1 LLRSV
6 GLRLVGS
13 RGRRVKPEQRS
24 RGREPIET
32 LTTELFLAGRRDA
45 YHEWRDSIPNWSP
58 ETRGSD
64 ELAAVEGF
72 HAPTAQEKIQPIRT
86 SDTEIPL
93 EVVLHASEFKRDAYI
108 LEAFEAFVK
117 DKGLSV
123 DLDRRIHAGG
133 LCFLGL
139 MAPKRKIEGL
149 AEFSFLRV
157 ARQMPRLRAMQP
169 ILRSSRPIAGT
180 PELPTTKA
188 IDPNIR
194 VAIFDGGLDD
204 KSPLSAWVRS
214 EDAAGIGKPVHDY
227 LEHGHGVTS
236 ALLFGSGTPGAALPR
251 PYANVNHY
259 RVVDSDS
266 ENDPFELVDVLERVR
281 GVLST
286 RAFDFINL
294 SIGPAAPI
302 DDNEVHSWTSVLD
315 EYLADGKTLAAVA
328 AGNNGDADEALGYNR
343 VQVPADCVNA
353 LAVGAADRSNDSWSR
368 APYSA
373 VGPGRSPGIVKP
385 DVVRFGGSDAEPYII
400 LSGQRLNR
408 YGQTCGTSYSS
419 PDLLRTAIGI
429 RAHLGQLLTP
439 LAIKALLIHCADPQ
453 SHPRGEVGWGR
464 VPDALD
470 DIVTCPAGVV
480 RVVYQGELMASKYLR
495 AALPLPAAT
504 LKGSVSITATF
515 CYTSATDPAHPSNY
529 TRGGLEVFFRPDAK
543 ARAPKAMHAKTASF
557 FRPGDLYPDEDELRR
572 DAHKWET
579 CLHASVTKRGSGLN
593 NPVFDIHYNARAQ
606 GQNHRAANKIPYA
619 LVITVEAPG
628 TKDLYDQVM
637 RRYRTILEPLTPVV
651 QIPIRT

>member
-1 LLRSV
+1 MADHPNFLLGRGERLTEPVIMPGRPVHRVPPYTFAQARRRVLPMVREATRIIDALPPSACPHNEAVGSLTLNPEYIAKSYFPIDLLRSV

-214 EDAAGIGKPVHDY
+214 ERCRWHRKA
-227 LEHGHGVTS
+227 S
-236 ALLFGSGTPGAALPR
+236 SR
-251 PYANVNHY
+251 
-259 RVVDSDS
+259 
-266 ENDPFELVDVLERVR
+266 
-281 GVLST
+281 LS
-286 RAFDFINL
+286 
-294 SIGPAAPI
+294 
-302 DDNEVHSWTSVLD
+302 
-315 EYLADGKTLAAVA
+315 
-328 AGNNGDADEALGYNR
+328 
-343 VQVPADCVNA
+343 
-353 LAVGAADRSNDSWSR
+353 
-368 APYSA
+368 
-373 VGPGRSPGIVKP
+373 
-385 DVVRFGGSDAEPYII
+385 
-400 LSGQRLNR
+400 
-408 YGQTCGTSYSS
+408 
-419 PDLLRTAIGI
+419 
-429 RAHLGQLLTP
+429 
-439 LAIKALLIHCADPQ
+439 
-453 SHPRGEVGWGR
+453 
-464 VPDALD
+464 
-470 DIVTCPAGVV
+470 
-480 RVVYQGELMASKYLR
+480 
-495 AALPLPAAT
+495 
-504 LKGSVSITATF
+504 
-515 CYTSATDPAHPSNY
+515 
-529 TRGGLEVFFRPDAK
+529 
-543 ARAPKAMHAKTASF
+543 
-557 FRPGDLYPDEDELRR
+557 
-572 DAHKWET
+572 
-579 CLHASVTKRGSGLN
+579 
-593 NPVFDIHYNARAQ
+593 
-606 GQNHRAANKIPYA
+606 
-619 LVITVEAPG
+619 
-628 TKDLYDQVM
+628 
-637 RRYRTILEPLTPVV
+637 
-651 QIPIRT
+651 